1 MPDEK
6 REIALMQMQRA
17 QELLKEVSVLIEV
30 GAYNSAVNRAYYAAF
45 HAIKALEALEG
56 FDSRK
61 HSGAVSHFRQG
72 YIKTG
77 LLPAEL
83 SKIIE
88 LLQIARGDSDYNI
101 SVHFTSEEAA
111 MQFDNAKTFVA
122 AIEEYL
128 QTQT

>member
-1 MPDEK
+1 MPDGK

-17 QELLKEVSVLIEV
+17 QELLKEVPVLIEV

-45 HAIKALEALEG
+45 HAMKALEALEG
-56 FDSRK
+56 FDSKK
-61 HSGAVSHFRQG
+61 HSGAVSHFRQC

-77 LLPAEL
+77 VLPAEL
-83 SKIIE
+83 SKKIE

-101 SVHFTSEEAA
+101 SVRFSSEEAA
-111 MQFDNAKTFVA
+111 MQFDNAKSFVA

-128 QTQT
+128 QTQA

>member
-1 MPDEK
+1 MLDEK

-17 QELLKEVSVLIEV
+17 QELLKEVPVLVEA

-45 HAIKALEALEG
+45 HAMKALEALEG

-61 HSGAVSHFRQG
+61 HSGAVSHFRQC

-77 LLPAEL
+77 VLPAEL

-88 LLQIARGDSDYNI
+88 ILQIARGDSDYNI
-101 SVHFTSEEAA
+101 SVRFTSEEAA
-111 MQFDNAKTFVA
+111 MQFDNAKRFVA
-122 AIEEYL
+122 AIENYIA
-128 QTQT
+128 TQM

>member
-17 QELLKEVSVLIEV
+17 QELLREVPVLIEV
-30 GAYNSAVNRAYYAAF
+30 SAYNSAVNRAYYAAF
-45 HAIKALEALEG
+45 HAMKALEAMEG

-61 HSGAVSHFRQG
+61 HSGAISHFRQC

-77 LLPAEL
+77 VLPAEL

-88 LLQIARGDSDYNI
+88 LLQIARGDSDYNV
-101 SVHFTSEEAA
+101 SVRFTSEEAA
-111 MQFDNAKTFVA
+111 MQLDNAKRFVSA
-122 AIEEYL
+122 VENFLE
-128 QTQT
+128 TQA

>member
-17 QELLKEVSVLIEV
+17 QELLKEVPVLIDV
-30 GAYNSAVNRAYYAAF
+30 SAYNSAVNRSYYAAF
-45 HAIKALEALEG
+45 HAMKALEALEG
-56 FDSRK
+56 FDSKK
-61 HSGAVSHFRQG
+61 HSGAVAHFRQN

-77 LLPAEL
+77 VLPVEL

-101 SVHFTSEEAA
+101 SVRFTSEEAA
-111 MQFDNAKTFVA
+111 MQFDNAERFVA
-122 AIEEYL
+122 AIGEYL
-128 QTQT
+128 NSRT